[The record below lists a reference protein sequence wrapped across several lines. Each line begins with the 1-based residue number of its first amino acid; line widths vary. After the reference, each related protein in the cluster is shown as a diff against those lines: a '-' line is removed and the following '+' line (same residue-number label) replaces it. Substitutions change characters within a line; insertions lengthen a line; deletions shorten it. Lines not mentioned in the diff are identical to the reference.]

1 VYKSK
6 TELVSPSIVEKIK
19 KANWKKISRML
30 IMARDEQD
38 MATDNLNLESQN
50 IDSARGTKKFLDRI
64 ENDIGVQ
71 KIRFM

>member
-1 VYKSK
+1 MYKSK